1 MKYENSQNI
10 VRKIHNISSFSKM
23 QACLT
28 LKQQRTNLL
37 QDGNHFKYRT
47 VKKKRAATKKMVY
60 SATATTS

>member
-10 VRKIHNISSFSKM
+10 VRKKHNISSFSKM

-47 VKKKRAATKKMVY
+47 VKKRAATKKMVY